1 MSRKDSKG
9 MFAAVL
15 GQLDNESEDTLV
27 PEAASPRSTSPHLRK
42 VAAGVREFQERS
54 VLAEKLLKDGEQII
68 ELEPDE
74 VLPSTIHDR
83 FEDAYD
89 DAAISEITE
98 SMRERG
104 QVVPGLVR
112 PAPNNPG
119 AFQIVYGRR
128 RMAAAKRLG
137 RKFKAAVRELT
148 DEQAVIFQGEENS
161 ARQDLSYI
169 EKCSFALAQQ
179 AAGYKRETICA
190 SLSTGKSHVSEML
203 KVVSSIDR
211 GILQAIGSA
220 RSIGRGR
227 WEDFSRRFAIPAN
240 ALKAQDLIKK
250 GKFLEA
256 GSDDRFNLL
265 FAALPDSSGPS
276 EKMVS
281 DNVGP
286 KPDAWAAEDKSVSV
300 RVKDNGKTATF
311 TVGATDGLRFASFI
325 KTQLDGLYEAFRAS
339 EQKHQG
345 D

>member
-1 MSRKDSKG
+1 

-15 GQLDNESEDTLV
+15 GQLDSETEDTSAS
-27 PEAASPRSTSPHLRK
+27 EAISSPRSTSPHLRK

-68 ELEPDE
+68 ELDPDDI
-74 VLPSTIHDR
+74 LPSTIHDR
-83 FEDAYD
+83 FEGAYD
-89 DAAISEITE
+89 DTAISEITE
-98 SMRERG
+98 SMRDRG
-104 QVVPGLVR
+104 QIVPGLVR
-112 PAPNNPG
+112 PAPNKPG

-148 DEQAVIFQGEENS
+148 DEQAVVFQGEENS

-190 SLSTGKSHVSEML
+190 SLSTGKSHVSEMI
-203 KVVSSIDR
+203 KVASSIDR
-211 GILQAIGSA
+211 EILQAIGTA
-220 RSIGRGR
+220 PAIGRGR

-240 ALKAQDLIKK
+240 AAKAHDLLKK
-250 GKFLEA
+250 GKFLEL

-265 FAALPDSSGPS
+265 FAALPEASVPS
-276 EKMVS
+276 EPKES
-281 DNVGP
+281 DSAGQ
-286 KPDAWAAEDKSVSV
+286 KPDAWAPADKSVSV

-311 TVGATDGLRFASFI
+311 TVGASDGLRFASFI
-325 KTQLDGLYEAFRAS
+325 KGQLDDLYEAFRKS
-339 EQKHQG
+339 EQEHQG

>member
-1 MSRKDSKG
+1 

-15 GQLDNESEDTLV
+15 GQLDNETEDASASE
-27 PEAASPRSTSPHLRK
+27 AISSPRSSSPHLRK

-68 ELEPDE
+68 ELDPDDI
-74 VLPSTIHDR
+74 LPSTIHDR
-83 FEDAYD
+83 FEGAYD
-89 DAAISEITE
+89 DTAISEITE

-104 QVVPGLVR
+104 QIVPGLVR
-112 PAPNNPG
+112 PAPNKPG

-128 RMAAAKRLG
+128 RVAAAKRLG

-148 DEQAVIFQGEENS
+148 DEQAVVFQGEENS

-190 SLSTGKSHVSEML
+190 SLSTGKSHVSEMI
-203 KVVSSIDR
+203 KVASSIDR
-211 GILQAIGSA
+211 EILQAIGA
-220 RSIGRGR
+220 APAIGRGR

-240 ALKAQDLIKK
+240 AAKAHDHIKK
-250 GKFLEA
+250 GKFLEL

-265 FAALPDSSGPS
+265 FAALPEASSMPS
-276 EKMVS
+276 EPKES
-281 DNVGP
+281 DSAGQ
-286 KPDAWAAEDKSVSV
+286 KPDAWAPADKSVSV
-300 RVKDNGKTATF
+300 RVKDNGKTAIF
-311 TVGATDGLRFASFI
+311 TVGASDGLRFASFI
-325 KTQLDGLYEAFRAS
+325 KGQLDDLYEAFRKS
-339 EQKHQG
+339 EQEHQG